1 MIKWAQNPEYYLDT
15 KKSLV
20 STLVVRIEMLVQ
32 LDLYINILPNSNWW
46 YRDKAF

>member
-1 MIKWAQNPEYYLDT
+1 MIKWAQNPEYYFDT

-20 STLVVRIEMLVQ
+20 SILVVRMEILAQ
-32 LDLYINILPNSNWW
+32 LNLYINISPNSNWW